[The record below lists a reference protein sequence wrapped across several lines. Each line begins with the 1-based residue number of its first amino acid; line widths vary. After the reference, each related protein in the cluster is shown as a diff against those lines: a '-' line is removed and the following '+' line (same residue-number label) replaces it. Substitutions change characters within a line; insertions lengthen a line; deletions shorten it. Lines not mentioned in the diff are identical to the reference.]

1 MKVRAAPYNLL
12 RKMAKLST
20 KRFGARYGARLKKKL
35 AEIESQQ
42 KAVYPCPYCKYV
54 KVKRVFMGIWKCNK
68 CDAKF
73 SSKAYSVSKFGTKIE
88 EKQEETIS
96 DKKEI
101 AKVSIKKEDK
111 EK

>member
-1 MKVRAAPYNLL
+1 
-12 RKMAKLST
+12 MAKLTT

-42 KAVYPCPYCKYV
+42 KTKYPCPYCNYV
-54 KVKRVFMGIWKCNK
+54 KVKRVSMGIWKCNK

-73 SSKAYSVSKFGTKIE
+73 SSKAYSVGKVGMRLE
-88 EKQEETIS
+88 EEEEQIS
-96 DKKEI
+96 DKKEKI
-101 AKVSIKKEDK
+101 KVPIIKEEK